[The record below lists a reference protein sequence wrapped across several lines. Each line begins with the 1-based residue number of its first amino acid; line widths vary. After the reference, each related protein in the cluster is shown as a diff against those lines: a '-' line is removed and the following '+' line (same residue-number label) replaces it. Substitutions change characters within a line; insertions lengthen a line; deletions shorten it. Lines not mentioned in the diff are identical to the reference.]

1 MDNFVIFVIAV
12 LVIGGGIYFFNKGKG
27 KESTPV
33 VSKPTPAPAPAP
45 APKEVAK
52 EEVKKAP
59 TKAVLNKMTKKELDM
74 FAKSEFGISLD
85 ARLKKDDMIKSFQKE
100 VKNAK

>member
-27 KESTPV
+27 KESAPV

-45 APKEVAK
+45 VKEVVKA
-52 EEVKKAP
+52 EVKKAP
-59 TKAVLNKMTKKELDM
+59 TKTVLNKMTKKELDM

-85 ARLKKDDMIKSFQKE
+85 ARLKKEDMIKSFQKE

>member
-27 KESTPV
+27 KESAPV

-45 APKEVAK
+45 VKEVVKA
-52 EEVKKAP
+52 EVKKAP